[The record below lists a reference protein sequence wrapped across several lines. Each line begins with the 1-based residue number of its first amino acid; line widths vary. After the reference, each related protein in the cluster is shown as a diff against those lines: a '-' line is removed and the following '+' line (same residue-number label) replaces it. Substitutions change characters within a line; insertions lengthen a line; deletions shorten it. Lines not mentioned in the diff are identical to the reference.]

1 MQTNVGEAG
10 TVRIARY
17 LDSTRSSD
25 MAVYLLLESHTIFGI
40 LGYGGRVL
48 VGVTPLPEGGAG
60 SNADQ
65 NTNPSRTQHQHEDT
79 RTQQY
84 EAPGRGAIY

>member
-25 MAVYLLLESHTIFGI
+25 MAGYLLLQSHTIFE